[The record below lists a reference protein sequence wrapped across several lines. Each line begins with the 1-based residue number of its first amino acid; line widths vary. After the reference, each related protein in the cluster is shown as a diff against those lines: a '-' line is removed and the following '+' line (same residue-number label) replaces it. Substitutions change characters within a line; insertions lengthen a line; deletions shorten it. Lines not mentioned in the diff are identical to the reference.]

1 MPVHF
6 SAEEMSARRARAADA
21 INSAGLDGLLI
32 FKQESMYYLTGYD
45 TFGFSM
51 FQCLHMDANGHT
63 TLLTRLP
70 DLRQAQYTSDI
81 KTFVCGT
88 TLRASIPAKNCVR
101 CCRALAA
108 RGNGLVSS

>member
-1 MPVHF
+1 M
-6 SAEEMSARRARAADA
+6 AARRARAADA
-21 INSAGLDGLLI
+21 INSAGLDGVLM

-45 TFGFSM
+45 SFGFSM

-81 KTFVCGT
+81 KDIRLWHA
-88 TLRASIPAKNCVR
+88 LRASIPAKNCVR